1 MAGIDAVLRLLRPGD
16 HVVLSEAV
24 YGGVFRLST
33 QLLVHFGLEFS
44 FVDTSTPDFV
54 RTALRPHTKM
64 LYIETPANPTL
75 SVTDIAAISKLANE
89 RNLSLVVDNTF
100 LSPFFHPPSNP
111 APPIFFHSMP
121 NY

>member
-75 SVTDIAAISKLANE
+75 SVTDIAAISNLANDPT
-89 RNLSLVVDNTF
+89 LSLSLDNTF
-100 LSPFFHPPSNP
+100 LSPYFHPPIQP
-111 APPIFFHSMP
+111 
-121 NY
+121 